1 MFFSADLSLAAGEM
15 RKKYF
20 VIGSFLYDFTESQ
33 AASCKHFQAKTLSL
47 NFSSTKK
54 QKFLKT
60 VSACT
65 KKYIHLVTQSLLNSF
80 LLQVYVLC
88 DFVIHATF

>member
-1 MFFSADLSLAAGEM
+1 MFSSADLSLAAGEI

-20 VIGSFLYDFTESQ
+20 VTGSFQYDFTESQ
-33 AASCKHFQAKTLSL
+33 AASCKHFQAKTLIL

-54 QKFLKT
+54 QKIVKT

-65 KKYIHLVTQSLLNSF
+65 KNIFIS
-80 LLQVYVLC
+80 
-88 DFVIHATF
+88 